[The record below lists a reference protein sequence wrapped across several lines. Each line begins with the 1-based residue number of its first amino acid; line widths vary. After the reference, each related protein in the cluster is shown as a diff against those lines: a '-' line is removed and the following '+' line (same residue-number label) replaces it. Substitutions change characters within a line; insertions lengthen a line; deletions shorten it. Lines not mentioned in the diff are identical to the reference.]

1 MVSANGGRRKIK
13 EVVKMTFNEII
24 LSYNKRYEFI
34 RDLYFSQN
42 FSDLKG
48 IGWYNKC
55 QELFPTIR
63 LHIAKIRLF
72 REISED
78 VMNDHW
84 IKTEILADIFK
95 MISMK
100 LPKWSI
106 DNNLFI
112 DQAEKWLQ
120 YFSDSSVFREVCSD
134 DYYEYRTKFMSF
146 HGLQKGKEI
155 LGYIKSEREYC
166 DKVFMNIMTIFA
178 NHLANKSV
186 NTKKATS
193 MDIMEPIYNKLE
205 TELRKLLQ
213 DSDQSIIQ

>member
-1 MVSANGGRRKIK
+1 
-13 EVVKMTFNEII
+13 MTFNEII
-24 LSYNKRYEFI
+24 LNYDKRYEFI

-63 LHIAKIRLF
+63 LHIAKICLF
-72 REISED
+72 RKISED
-78 VMNDHW
+78 YMNNHW
-84 IKTEILADIFK
+84 IKTEILADFFK

-100 LPKWSI
+100 LPQWKI
-106 DNNLFI
+106 DKDLFI
-112 DQAEKWLQ
+112 DQAEKWLRT
-120 YFSDSSVFREVCSD
+120 FSDDTVLKAVLSQ
-134 DYYEYRTKFMSF
+134 DYDEYRSKFMSF
-146 HGLQKGKEI
+146 HGLQKQKEI
-155 LGYIKSEREYC
+155 LPFIKSEREYC

-193 MDIMEPIYNKLE
+193 MDIIEPIYDKLE
-205 TELRKLLQ
+205 VELRTLLQ
-213 DSDQSIIQ
+213 L

>member
-1 MVSANGGRRKIK
+1 MVSASGVRQKIK

-48 IGWYNKC
+48 TQWYNKC
-55 QELFPTIR
+55 QELFFTTR

-106 DNNLFI
+106 DNHLFI

-120 YFSDSSVFREVCSD
+120 YFSDSSVFTEVSSD
-134 DYYEYRTKFMSF
+134 DYYEYRAKFMSL
-146 HGLQKGKEI
+146 HGLKNEKEI
-155 LGYIKSEREYC
+155 LGFIKSESECC
-166 DKVFMNIMTIFA
+166 DKVFVSIMTVLA
-178 NHLANKSV
+178 NHLSNKSV
-186 NTKKATS
+186 NTKKATAI
-193 MDIMEPIYNKLE
+193 DIIEPIYNKLE
-205 TELRKLLQ
+205 TELRTLLQ
-213 DSDQSIIQ
+213 ESD